1 LIRRLKK
8 VIASYWVRSKAFRI
22 IIIATFFLFMAVPIF
37 LLTVYART
45 LLGPGVITLFFIAV
59 LVFGYVIRKK
69 GYVEKVKERSPKHYF
84 KYYYS
89 ARRVQFIVGGGLLT
103 GFVIL
108 TILRELLGRP
118 LPYPQGVLLFIIL
131 MVLGAC
137 VSDIIGRKLKQY

>member
-1 LIRRLKK
+1 MIRRLKK
-8 VIASYWVRSKAFRI
+8 VIDSYWARSKVFRI
-22 IIIATFFLFMAVPIF
+22 IIIVTLSLFMAFPIF
-37 LLTVYART
+37 LLVGYAHT
-45 LLGPGVITLFFIAV
+45 LLGPIVITLFFIAV

-69 GYVEKVKERSPKHYF
+69 GYVEKVKERSPKHYS

-89 ARRVQFIVGGGLLT
+89 AGRVQFIVGGGLLT

-108 TILRELLGRP
+108 TLLRELLGRP

-137 VSDIIGRKLKQY
+137 VSDIIGRKLKLY

>member
-8 VIASYWVRSKAFRI
+8 VIDSYWARSKAFRI
-22 IIIATFFLFMAVPIF
+22 IIIATFSLFMAVPLI

-45 LLGPGVITLFFIAV
+45 LLGPSVTTFFLIAI
-59 LVFGYVIRKK
+59 LVFVYVIRKK
-69 GYVEKVKERSPKHYF
+69 GYVGKVKERSPKHYL

-103 GFVIL
+103 AFAIL
-108 TILRELLGRP
+108 TLLRVLLGRP
-118 LPYPQGVLLFIIL
+118 LPYPPGVLLFIIL

-137 VSDIIGRKLKQY
+137 VSDIIGKET